1 MYVILQEVAAY
12 QKKTQEMSLNEIS
25 LRTQLN
31 SYMEKYEDF
40 QNTLEKSNQ
49 IFHTF
54 KKEMEEVRGIYGFW
68 IPLSFISLSPSFQ
81 IYWSY
86 WYMFLLQLTVVW

>member
-1 MYVILQEVAAY
+1 MAAY
-12 QKKTQEMSLNEIS
+12 QKKTQQMSLNEIS

-40 QNTLEKSNQ
+40 QKTLEKSNQ

-54 KKEMEEVRGIYGFW
+54 KKEMEEVSIWETGF
-68 IPLSFISLSPSFQ
+68 S
-81 IYWSY
+81 
-86 WYMFLLQLTVVW
+86 

>member
-1 MYVILQEVAAY
+1 MALQEVAAY

-54 KKEMEEVRGIYGFW
+54 KKEMQEVSGLYEF
-68 IPLSFISLSPSFQ
+68 
-81 IYWSY
+81 
-86 WYMFLLQLTVVW
+86 